1 MGQISRI
8 LFYLAD
14 NNIYF
19 VPVEMVDKLFPGK
32 SLWQLELSWSQSRVT
47 WTSWDQ
53 QDTRLL
59 LFNILMQSHFLSNI
73 YIRIWPTKEMLFF
86 ISIFYPFVILLEKR
100 VNMFFVVCLESIF
113 YITYHGFMGL
123 GIYCRCWQKLK
134 SMEINY
140 KIWQAVHWIP
150 SLTNIS

>member
-1 MGQISRI
+1 M
-8 LFYLAD
+8 FYLAG
-14 NNIYF
+14 NNICC

-59 LFNILMQSHFLSNI
+59 LFNILMQSHFLS
-73 YIRIWPTKEMLFF
+73 YIRIWPTKEMKTL
-86 ISIFYPFVILLEKR
+86 ISILYPFLILFEKR
-100 VNMFFVVCLESIF
+100 VNLFSVDCLESIF

-123 GIYCRCWQKLK
+123 GISCRCWQKLK

-140 KIWQAVHWIP
+140 KIGQVIP
-150 SLTNIS
+150 TVI

>member
-1 MGQISRI
+1 M
-8 LFYLAD
+8 FYLPG
-14 NNIYF
+14 NNICC

-59 LFNILMQSHFLSNI
+59 LFNILMQCHI
-73 YIRIWPTKEMLFF
+73 YNIRIWPTKEMLFF

-100 VNMFFVVCLESIF
+100 VIMFFVVCLESIF

-123 GIYCRCWQKLK
+123 GISCRCWQKLK

-140 KIWQAVHWIP
+140 KI
-150 SLTNIS
+150 